1 MGVDRDPGGYICSG
15 RSGRFVLRSILLSG
29 LVVRVLFLVLFL
41 VLLSFSDEIVWET
54 FWGNGNR
61 VIPLFMRMVFGF
73 E

>member
-1 MGVDRDPGGYICSG
+1 MVDGGPGGYRCSG
-15 RSGRFVLRSILLSG
+15 RIGRFVLRSRLWSG
-29 LVVRVLFLVLFL
+29 LVVRALSR
-41 VLLSFSDEIVWET
+41 LLSFSDEIVWET